1 MCNAAFVIE
10 TYSKR
15 LNRASWREYQKFWS
29 GYRLFVTFS
38 GIIAPAV
45 LQLQKGIHSMLSL
58 AEAMESGAIG
68 LILSLSG
75 TYLYSR
81 RQGAENLD
89 AELQEGLK
97 QADSTIESQ
106 NSIIQ
111 DLRKPLRSPG
121 GQQRYEEAVESLG
134 RLDRNAIAV
143 LRHLNKHGLLTLVAP
158 SVGSHGPPGS
168 ESPLPINFSPTQTFE
183 CLESCARES
192 LVTRSQRTLHL
203 TPNHPYPVIYL
214 DYKIA
219 EGMKEALDELLYV
232 SDQSRKFLIP
242 PK

>member
-1 MCNAAFVIE
+1 M
-10 TYSKR
+10 
-15 LNRASWREYQKFWS
+15 L
-29 GYRLFVTFS
+29 TF
-38 GIIAPAV
+38 
-45 LQLQKGIHSMLSL
+45 
-58 AEAMESGAIG
+58 AEAMEGGAVG
-68 LILSLSG
+68 LVLSLSG

-81 RQGAENLD
+81 KQGAENLD
-89 AELQEGLK
+89 AELQGKLN

-134 RLDRNAIAV
+134 RLGRNAVTV
-143 LRHLNKHGLLTLVAP
+143 LRHLNKHGLLTIIAP
-158 SVGSHGPPGS
+158 PVGSYGPPGS
-168 ESPLPINFSPTQTFE
+168 ESPLPISFSPTQTFE

-192 LVTRSQRTLHL
+192 LVTRSQRTVHL
-203 TPNHPYPVIYL
+203 TPNQPYPVIYL

-232 SDQSRKFLIP
+232 SSTDQP
-242 PK
+242 